1 MINLKDLLTLR
12 NMQYRNAPKEKHTKQ
27 MLMETPNFVDM
38 IIPYKPPSENDSRE
52 TLGEL
57 KYISEL
63 ESDQK
68 YAEDY
73 DKVEKAFIKLLKEF
87 KVHTKQR
94 EDIINQIV
102 DQSKKFILTA
112 KKFSFKF

>member
-27 MLMETPNFVDM
+27 MLMETPNFADM

-63 ESDQK
+63 ESDKK

-87 KVHTKQR
+87 KVHT
-94 EDIINQIV
+94 
-102 DQSKKFILTA
+102 
-112 KKFSFKF
+112 